1 MKLVSYF
8 FLMTLLLS
16 PLSKAETISGN
27 WSVAAGTGAYMGE
40 NYIGAAYG
48 SENKKH
54 ITEFSYGLTE
64 GDFGSDVEQFNLQYS
79 FSPFEMNLG
88 KFRSNILGIGTIL
101 SRWNSSAGFV
111 TSPSQY
117 PEQGYYPMTRY
128 RLSLL
133 LSHMWDFKNFS
144 VFVNWALLDQTAI
157 ALYNNP
163 EYVDRQEIWSLG
175 FGLRW
180 AW

>member
-1 MKLVSYF
+1 MRLVSYL

-16 PLSKAETISGN
+16 PLSKAESISGN

-40 NYIGAAYG
+40 NYIGAAYT
-48 SENKKH
+48 SVNQKH
-54 ITEFSYGLTE
+54 TTEISYGVTE
-64 GDFGSDVEQFNLQYS
+64 GEFGSDVEQMNLQYS
-79 FSPFEMNLG
+79 FSPVEMNWGPL
-88 KFRSNILGIGTIL
+88 RTNLLGIGMIL

-111 TSPSQY
+111 NSPSQY
-117 PEQGYYPMTRY
+117 PEEGYYAMTRY

-133 LSHMWDFKNFS
+133 FSHMWNFKKLT

-163 EYVDRQEIWSLG
+163 EYVDRQEVWSSG

-180 AW
+180 SW